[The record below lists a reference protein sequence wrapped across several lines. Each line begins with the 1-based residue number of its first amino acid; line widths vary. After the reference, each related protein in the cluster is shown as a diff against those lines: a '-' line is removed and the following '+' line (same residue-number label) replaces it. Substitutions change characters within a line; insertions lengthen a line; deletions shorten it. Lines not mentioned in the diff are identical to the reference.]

1 MCGIFGEF
9 NFKKQLT
16 NKSTFFDL
24 LKLSKNRGPDNQGY
38 YTNGSFL
45 QFGFNRLRVLDLTE
59 SGDQPIFSQS
69 KRYLMVYNGEI
80 YNYSKLRSILETNG
94 FKFNGLGDS
103 EVLINC
109 FQYYG
114 IMKTL
119 ELIDGM
125 FAIALFDNSKK
136 KIHLIRDFAGIK
148 PLHYGFNKSTIIFA
162 SQYNQVVRHPEFSN
176 NSYNSGVL
184 KLYLSQQF
192 IPPSIGLVKNTYQVS
207 PGEIITFDLSGVKS
221 SKRYWVFPKK
231 NSPTI
236 FSEKKAMNKIESSL
250 NYSVKNQ
257 MNSDVPLGV
266 LLSSGIDST
275 LISILAKKNTEEEL
289 NAFTIGSNSKTH
301 DESNDA
307 RKYAETLNLKH
318 YIEKLDSG
326 IVSGIMSEIDDSI
339 TEPFADISLI
349 PTQYISKIAKRNVT
363 VALTG
368 DGADELFFGYERFDS
383 IVKNFRIQSL
393 PYLLKYF
400 IYGIDKVFWNNSH
413 INSNSLFDSC
423 GDAHFHL
430 QRRFKSNLLDDI
442 FPDLI
447 DNKIPDAFNIYD
459 YNNHSNK
466 RDLLHSMRYAEFYGM
481 MQKTLRK
488 VDIASMHNSLELR
501 VPFLSKLFLET
512 SLKIDPLLNFKNNSE
527 NKIILRKVISMNYK
541 NLHLQQKKKGFSV
554 PMTKWL
560 RKGLKKKFTEVL
572 MDQNLIDHFGLNK
585 FKLENLLNDH
595 MEKRKDN
602 KWPMFTIYSLFIWR
616 NNLSK

>member
-257 MNSDVPLGV
+257 MHSDVPLGV

-363 VALTG
+363 VALSG

-459 YNNHSNK
+459 YNNPSNK
-466 RDLLHSMRYAEFYGM
+466 RELLHSMRYAEFYGM

-501 VPFLSKLFLET
+501 VPFLSKFFLET

-527 NKIILRKVISMNYK
+527 NKTILRKVISMNYK

>member
-16 NKSTFFDL
+16 NKSTFFKL

-80 YNYSKLRSILETNG
+80 YNHSKLRSILETNG

-257 MNSDVPLGV
+257 MHSDVPLGV

-459 YNNHSNK
+459 YNNPSNK
-466 RDLLHSMRYAEFYGM
+466 RELLHSMRYAEFYGM

-501 VPFLSKLFLET
+501 VPFLSKFFLET

-527 NKIILRKVISMNYK
+527 NKTILRKVISMNYK

>member
-1 MCGIFGEF
+1 
-9 NFKKQLT
+9 
-16 NKSTFFDL
+16 
-24 LKLSKNRGPDNQGY
+24 
-38 YTNGSFL
+38 
-45 QFGFNRLRVLDLTE
+45 
-59 SGDQPIFSQS
+59 
-69 KRYLMVYNGEI
+69 
-80 YNYSKLRSILETNG
+80 
-94 FKFNGLGDS
+94 
-103 EVLINC
+103 
-109 FQYYG
+109 
-114 IMKTL
+114 
-119 ELIDGM
+119 M

-148 PLHYGFNKSTIIFA
+148 PLHYGFNKRSIIFA

-257 MNSDVPLGV
+257 MHSDVPLGV

-363 VALTG
+363 VALSG

-459 YNNHSNK
+459 YNNPSNK
-466 RDLLHSMRYAEFYGM
+466 RELLHSMRYAEFYGM

-501 VPFLSKLFLET
+501 VPFLSKFFLET

-527 NKIILRKVISMNYK
+527 NKTILRKVISMNYK

>member
-80 YNYSKLRSILETNG
+80 YNHSKLRSILETNG

-236 FSEKKAMNKIESSL
+236 FSEKKAINKIESSL

-257 MNSDVPLGV
+257 MHSDVPLGV

-363 VALTG
+363 VALSG

-459 YNNHSNK
+459 YNNPSNK
-466 RDLLHSMRYAEFYGM
+466 RELLHSMRYAEFYGM

-501 VPFLSKLFLET
+501 VPFLSKFFLET

-527 NKIILRKVISMNYK
+527 NKTILRKVISMNYK

>member
-80 YNYSKLRSILETNG
+80 YNHSKLRSILETNG

-257 MNSDVPLGV
+257 MHSDVPLGV

-363 VALTG
+363 VALSG
-368 DGADELFFGYERFDS
+368 DGADELFFGYEKFDS

-459 YNNHSNK
+459 YNNPSNK
-466 RDLLHSMRYAEFYGM
+466 RELLHSMRYAEFYGM

-501 VPFLSKLFLET
+501 VPFLSKFFLET

-527 NKIILRKVISMNYK
+527 NKTILRKVISMNYK

>member
-80 YNYSKLRSILETNG
+80 YNHSKLRSILETNG

-236 FSEKKAMNKIESSL
+236 FSEKKAINKIESSL

-257 MNSDVPLGV
+257 MHSDVPLGV

-363 VALTG
+363 VALSG
-368 DGADELFFGYERFDS
+368 DGADELFFGYEKFDS

-459 YNNHSNK
+459 YNNPSNK
-466 RDLLHSMRYAEFYGM
+466 RELLHSMRYAEFYGM

-501 VPFLSKLFLET
+501 VPFLSKFFLET

-527 NKIILRKVISMNYK
+527 NKTILRKVISMNYK

>member
-80 YNYSKLRSILETNG
+80 YNHSKLRSILETNG

-257 MNSDVPLGV
+257 MHSDVPLGV

-363 VALTG
+363 VALSG

-459 YNNHSNK
+459 YNNPSNK
-466 RDLLHSMRYAEFYGM
+466 RELLHSMRYAEFYGM

-501 VPFLSKLFLET
+501 VPFLSKFFLET

-527 NKIILRKVISMNYK
+527 NKTILRKVISMNYK

>member
-16 NKSTFFDL
+16 NKSIFFDL

-192 IPPSIGLVKNTYQVS
+192 IPPSIGMVKNTYQVS

-221 SKRYWVFPKK
+221 SKRYWAFPEKI
-231 NSPTI
+231 SPTI
-236 FSEKKAMNKIESSL
+236 FSEKKAINEIESSL

-289 NAFTIGSNSKTH
+289 NAFTIGSSSKTH
-301 DESNDA
+301 DESDDA

-318 YIEKLDSG
+318 YIEKMDSG

-363 VALTG
+363 VALSG

-400 IYGIDKVFWNNSH
+400 IYGVDKVFWNNSH
-413 INSNSLFDSC
+413 INSNSLFDFC

-430 QRRFKSNLLDDI
+430 QKRFKSNLLDDI

-447 DNKIPDAFNIYD
+447 DSRIPDTFNIYN

-501 VPFLSKLFLET
+501 VPFLSKFFLET

-527 NKIILRKVISMNYK
+527 NKTILRKVISMNYK
-541 NLHLQQKKKGFSV
+541 NLYLKQKKKGFSV

-585 FKLENLLNDH
+585 FKLEILLNDH
-595 MEKRKDN
+595 MEKKKDN
-602 KWPMFTIYSLFIWR
+602 KWPIFTIYSLFKWR
-616 NNLSK
+616 HNLSK

>member
-16 NKSTFFDL
+16 NKSIFFDL

-207 PGEIITFDLSGVKS
+207 PGEIITFDLSGEKS

-231 NSPTI
+231 ISPTI
-236 FSEKKAMNKIESSL
+236 FSEKKAINEIESSL

-257 MNSDVPLGV
+257 MHSDVPLGV

-363 VALTG
+363 VALSG

-430 QRRFKSNLLDDI
+430 QKRFESNLLDDI

-447 DNKIPDAFNIYD
+447 DSLIPDAFNIYD

-527 NKIILRKVISMNYK
+527 NKTILRKVISMNYK